1 MGSWEGPTWRTGTSG
16 DRQTQCRVSS
26 RDRAARR
33 TRTLWALRELR
44 PPAPTV
50 LGPLCVSAHAP
61 GAAGARQAAGAG
73 RLPPQ
78 VTLGLTPFLR
88 LGGRTGSPRRG
99 GAPQRCSSCPAAGH
113 AGLAVCGSLR
123 PGDGVKSRFLPRSAE
138 THCARRARSAAL
150 PGAETPPLRRW
161 HRPCPVT
168 TSPRVSWAN
177 TFPGVPYFKATSSLG
192 QFVSY

>member
-1 MGSWEGPTWRTGTSG
+1 M
-16 DRQTQCRVSS
+16 SS

-44 PPAPTV
+44 PEV

-88 LGGRTGSPRRG
+88 LGGRTGSPAPGRR
-99 GAPQRCSSCPAAGH
+99 SSALLLRPASGH